1 MAVCSFCNEQESE
14 SYWKSYC
21 TDCAMLRR
29 MLVLHN
35 PKECVSILK
44 RCLIRNQEQI
54 TNKIKLELKNQDK
67 KSSGDESYIVPTT
80 RSNKKI

>member
-29 MLVLHN
+29 ILVLHN
-35 PKECVSILK
+35 SKECISILK

-67 KSSGDESYIVPTT
+67 KSSGDESYIVPAT